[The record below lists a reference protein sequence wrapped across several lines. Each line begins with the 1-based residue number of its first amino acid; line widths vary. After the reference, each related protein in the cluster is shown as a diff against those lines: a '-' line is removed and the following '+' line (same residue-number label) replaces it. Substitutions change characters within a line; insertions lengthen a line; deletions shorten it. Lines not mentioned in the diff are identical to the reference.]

1 MENKRIIKK
10 TGLYF
15 IGNLS
20 SKLLASLL
28 VPLYAFYISTGDL
41 GQFDYSQ
48 TVMNIVNPI
57 IFICIWEAILRF
69 LLTENDVNREN
80 RILATSSLFSVLM
93 SILLTIGIVIYYTFI
108 IKDTTYMIYIIG
120 LFVCHGFSN
129 IWQYYAR
136 ALKQN
141 KLYVISGVLST
152 IINFSFNILLI
163 CVFHMKLEAL
173 YISNILANLSIVILN
188 EFKLR
193 ILKKI
198 SLKNLDFHLL
208 KDMLKFSAP
217 MVINTIA
224 TWLISGV
231 GRMLINNI
239 LGKEANGLYAFA
251 NKFSIIVTFIG
262 TVLNMAVIEESILI
276 SKEKDF
282 DSKFSSNIQ
291 FTYTK
296 FLSLIT
302 LAIPA
307 IMIFYEIIQ
316 STGYYESRIYV
327 PFLLIYAVTMTMS
340 TNIGAVFHAISK
352 TKYIFVSTVFG
363 AIFMIAISL
372 SLISQVGILGV
383 ILGQLSAAFAIMF
396 SRYKIARKVYQI
408 KFKVEKHFMLDGFL
422 YINYIFM
429 C

>member
-48 TVMNIVNPI
+48 TIMNIVNPI

-69 LLTENDVNREN
+69 LLTENEEGKEN
-80 RILATSSLFSVLM
+80 KIIATSSLFTVIM
-93 SILLTIGIVIYYTFI
+93 SIILTVGIIIYYSVI
-108 IKDTTYMIYIIG
+108 IKDTTYMFYIIG

-129 IWQYYAR
+129 VWQYYTR
-136 ALKQN
+136 ALKRN
-141 KLYVISGVLST
+141 KLYVVSGVLST
-152 IINFSFNILLI
+152 IINFSSNILLI

-173 YISNILANLSIVILN
+173 YISNILANLSIVVLD
-188 EFKLR
+188 EFNLHIFR
-193 ILKKI
+193 KI
-198 SLKNLDFHLL
+198 NVKNLDFDLL
-208 KDMLKFSAP
+208 KELLKFSAP

-231 GRMLINNI
+231 GRMMISNV

-282 DSKFSSNIQ
+282 DSKFSGNIQ
-291 FTYTK
+291 FTFTK

-302 LAIPA
+302 LAIPM

-316 STGYYESRIYV
+316 STGYYESRMFV
-327 PFLLIYAVTMTMS
+327 PLLLIYSVIMTMS
-340 TNIGAVFHAISK
+340 TNIGAIFHAVSK
-352 TKYIFVSTVFG
+352 TKYIFISTVIG
-363 AIFMIAISL
+363 AIFMTVISISL
-372 SLISQVGILGV
+372 INQIGILAV
-383 ILGQLSAAFAIMF
+383 ILGQIAAALGIMF
-396 SRYKIARKVYQI
+396 SRYIIARKIY
-408 KFKVEKHFMLDGFL
+408 
-422 YINYIFM
+422 
-429 C
+429 